1 MGEEKSS
8 GGWGKTIGITIVTG
22 VGTLMIALLKPT
34 FEKKGAEIAG
44 VPKPTEA
51 LGASAK
57 LDPVRQGEDA
67 SLHSSVGNPTGKTG
81 SVASRIAVQPPVEP
95 SRRETRELKHDLD
108 VPIFENTPQIDFFK
122 SDGEGRGRDRSV
134 AIFKA
139 LEQSLSKQGASFSA
153 SVRLKVESE
162 TKRINGNGSTRFG
175 QSVAS
180 DYSLYTDGLIRWWDV
195 ESEKDDGETVSVKVV
210 AVIAKIK
217 PIKDPNALRKT
228 IAVLPFR
235 VDSDPTLLT
244 STIPGA
250 TLGTK
255 IRESLV
261 TYLVN
266 SRKFAVIDRTFQ
278 DEIARVAIE
287 KPSLDL
293 IQRAIQAAAKLGA
306 DYVAVGTADG
316 IGVSS
321 KRLGGLDVP
330 IPDGMVNF
338 RIIRIESGQT
348 MLASSVTISDLPDLN
363 LSGQHPENGIA
374 DALGRSLSDR
384 TLEAIYPFK
393 VAALNGPDE
402 VILNR
407 GGDDLSV
414 GQRFDIANPGEEVKD
429 PATGESLGL
438 AERHVGT
445 VEVVRVNPKAA
456 YAKVLSKTEG
466 IAVGAV
472 CRKPSPGKTKESK
485 AKSAGSDL
493 NDLFK

>member
-1 MGEEKSS
+1 MGDTEKSS
-8 GGWGKTIGITIVTG
+8 VKGFLVTVSVALFGGLITLGVTF
-22 VGTLMIALLKPT
+22 LKPT
-34 FEKKGAEIAG
+34 VEKKGAELAG
-44 VPKPTEA
+44 VASPAAPKPVSVDATSKNE
-51 LGASAK
+51 LGVSES
-57 LDPVRQGEDA
+57 Q
-67 SLHSSVGNPTGKTG
+67 
-81 SVASRIAVQPPVEP
+81 VASSTPPVSLQSTTP
-95 SRRETRELKHDLD
+95 IQDKLRETRNLKYNLE
-108 VPIFENTPQIDFFK
+108 VPIFEDTPQVEFFK
-122 SDGEGRGRDRSV
+122 SDGEGRGKDRSV
-134 AIFKA
+134 AIFRA

-162 TKRINGNGSTRFG
+162 TRKLNENSSRRFG

-180 DYSLYTDGLIRWWDV
+180 DYSLYTDGLIRWWDI
-195 ESEKDDGETVSVKVV
+195 ESEKDDGEIVNVKVV
-210 AVIAKIK
+210 SVIAKIK
-217 PIKDPNALRKT
+217 PTKDPNAIRKT

-235 VDSDPTLLT
+235 VDSDPTLLA

-250 TLGTK
+250 TLGAK

-266 SRKFAVIDRTFQ
+266 SRKFTVIDRTFQ
-278 DEIARVAIE
+278 DEIARVALE

-293 IQRAIQAAAKLGA
+293 IQRAIQAASKLGA

-316 IGVSS
+316 IGLSS

-330 IPDGMVNF
+330 IPDGMVNL

-348 MLASSVTISDLPDLN
+348 MLASSVVISDLPDLN

-374 DALGRSLSDR
+374 DALGRSLSNR

-402 VILNR
+402 VVLNR

-456 YAKVLSKTEG
+456 YAKVLNKTED

-472 CRKPSPGKTKESK
+472 CRKPSSGKTKESK